1 VKLQE
6 LCSYLESVAPLAY
19 QESYDNSGL
28 LFGNPDTIIRG
39 AIISLDCTEEVV
51 DEAIKKG
58 CNLVIS
64 HHPLVF
70 KGLKRFTG
78 SSYVDRTLIKA
89 IKNDVAIYAI
99 HTNLDNVTAGVNK
112 ALADKIGLHNLRILA
127 PKSGILKKLVTLCPT
142 QHADAVRTAL
152 FNAGAGQIGH
162 YAQCSFNVAGEG
174 TFTAQEGANPF
185 VGSIGIPQTEA
196 ELRIEVLYPEHIEK
210 TVLSALKEAHPYEE
224 VAYFLQT
231 LSNSHQ
237 EIGSGMIGE
246 LPEAQDALAVLQ
258 HIKSQLGVP
267 VIRHTQ
273 LLEKKI
279 KKIAICGGSGSFLLP
294 NALAAGAD
302 MFVTADYKYHEFFDA
317 DKQVVIADVGHFESE
332 QFTQMLLFE
341 TITKN
346 FPNFALHLTEQVTN
360 PIKYLI

>member
-1 VKLQE
+1 MKLQE
-6 LCSYLESVAPLAY
+6 LCTYLESVAPLAY

-28 LFGNPDTIIRG
+28 LFGNPETIIRG
-39 AIISLDCTEEVV
+39 AVISLDCTEEVV

-231 LSNSHQ
+231 LSNAHQ

-246 LPEAQDALAVLQ
+246 LPDAQDALAVLQ

>member
-1 VKLQE
+1 MKLKE
-6 LCSYLESVAPLAY
+6 LCTYLESVAPLAY

-28 LFGNPDTIIRG
+28 LVGNPDTIIRG
-39 AIISLDCTEEVV
+39 AVISLDCTEEVI

-58 CNLVIS
+58 CNLIIS

-78 SSYVDRTLIKA
+78 SGYVDRTLIKA
-89 IKNDVAIYAI
+89 IKNDVALYAI
-99 HTNLDNVTAGVNK
+99 HTNLDNVANGVNK
-112 ALADKIGLHNLRILA
+112 ALAEKIGLQNLRILA
-127 PKSGILKKLVTLCPT
+127 PKSGVLKKLVTLCPH
-142 QHADAVRTAL
+142 QQADAVRAAL
-152 FNAGAGQIGH
+152 FAAGAGQIGH

-185 VGSIGIPQTEA
+185 VGNIGTPQKEA

-210 TVLSALKEAHPYEE
+210 TVLLALKATHPYEE

-273 LLEKKI
+273 LVEKKI

-302 MFVTADYKYHEFFDA
+302 LFVTADYKYHEFFDA
-317 DKQVVIADVGHFESE
+317 DKQLIIADVGHFESE

>member
-1 VKLQE
+1 MKLQE
-6 LCSYLESVAPLAY
+6 LCTYLESVAPLAY

-28 LFGNPDTIIRG
+28 LFGNPETIIRG
-39 AIISLDCTEEVV
+39 AVISLDCTEEVV

-196 ELRIEVLYPEHIEK
+196 ELRIEVLYPEHLEK

-231 LSNSHQ
+231 LSNAHQ

-246 LPEAQDALAVLQ
+246 LPDAQDALAVLQ

-341 TITKN
+341 TITKI

>member
-6 LCSYLESVAPLAY
+6 LCTYLESVAPLAY

-28 LFGNPDTIIRG
+28 LFGNPNTIIRG
-39 AIISLDCTEEVV
+39 AIISLDCTEEVI

-99 HTNLDNVTAGVNK
+99 HTNLDNVADGVNK
-112 ALADKIGLHNLRILA
+112 ALADKIGLRNVRILA

-142 QHADAVRTAL
+142 QHAHAVRAAL

-174 TFTAQEGANPF
+174 TFTAQDGANPF
-185 VGSIGIPQTEA
+185 VGNIGIPQTEA
-196 ELRIEVLYPEHIEK
+196 ELRIEVLYPEHLEK

-246 LPEAQDALAVLQ
+246 LPEAQDPLAVLH

-341 TITKN
+341 TITKI

>member
-1 VKLQE
+1 MKLQE
-6 LCSYLESVAPLAY
+6 LCTYLESLAPLAY
-19 QESYDNSGL
+19 QEPYDNSGL
-28 LFGNPDTIIRG
+28 LFGNPDTTIRG
-39 AIISLDCTEEVV
+39 AVISLDCTEEVV

-99 HTNLDNVTAGVNK
+99 HTNLDNVAAGVNK

-127 PKSGILKKLVTLCPT
+127 LKSGILKKLVTLCPT
-142 QHADAVRTAL
+142 QHADAVRAAL

-174 TFTAQEGANPF
+174 TFTPQEGANPF

-196 ELRIEVLYPEHIEK
+196 ELRIEVLYPEHLEK
-210 TVLSALKEAHPYEE
+210 TVLSALKAAHPYEE

-246 LPEAQDALAVLQ
+246 LPESQDALAVLH

-317 DKQVVIADVGHFESE
+317 DKQLIIADVGHFESE

>member
-1 VKLQE
+1 MKLKE
-6 LCSYLESVAPLAY
+6 LCTYLESVAPLAY

-28 LFGNPDTIIRG
+28 LVGNPDTIISG
-39 AIISLDCTEEVV
+39 AVISLDCTEDVI

-78 SSYVDRTLIKA
+78 SGYVDRTLIKA

-99 HTNLDNVTAGVNK
+99 HTNLDNVADGVNK
-112 ALADKIGLHNLRILA
+112 ALAEKIGLNNLQILA
-127 PKSGILKKLVTLCPT
+127 PKSGILKKLVTFCPT
-142 QHADAVRTAL
+142 VHAEALRAAL
-152 FNAGAGQIGH
+152 FAAGAGEIGH

-185 VGSIGIPQTEA
+185 VGHIGIPQTEA
-196 ELRIEVLYPEHIEK
+196 EVRIEVIYPEHIEK
-210 TVLSALKEAHPYEE
+210 TVLSALKAAHPYEE

-231 LSNSHQ
+231 ISNAHQ

-246 LPEAQDALAVLQ
+246 LPEAQEELSVLKYIQ
-258 HIKSQLGVP
+258 AQLGVP

-273 LLEKKI
+273 LLGKKI
-279 KKIAICGGSGSFLLP
+279 KKVAICGGSGSFLLP

-302 MFVTADYKYHEFFDA
+302 LFVTAAYKYHEFFDA
-317 DKQVVIADVGHFESE
+317 DKQLIIADVGHFESE

>member
-1 VKLQE
+1 MKLQE
-6 LCSYLESVAPLAY
+6 LCTYLESVAPLAY
-19 QESYDNSGL
+19 QEPYDNSGL
-28 LFGNPDTIIRG
+28 LFGNPDTTIRG
-39 AIISLDCTEEVV
+39 AVISLDCTEEVV

-78 SSYVDRTLIKA
+78 SSYVERTLIKA

-99 HTNLDNVTAGVNK
+99 HTNLDNVAAGVNK
-112 ALADKIGLHNLRILA
+112 ALADKIGLRNVRILA

-196 ELRIEVLYPEHIEK
+196 ELRIEVLYPEHLEK

-231 LSNSHQ
+231 LSNAHQ

-246 LPEAQDALAVLQ
+246 LPEAQDPLAVLQ

-273 LLEKKI
+273 LLEKTI

-341 TITKN
+341 TITKI